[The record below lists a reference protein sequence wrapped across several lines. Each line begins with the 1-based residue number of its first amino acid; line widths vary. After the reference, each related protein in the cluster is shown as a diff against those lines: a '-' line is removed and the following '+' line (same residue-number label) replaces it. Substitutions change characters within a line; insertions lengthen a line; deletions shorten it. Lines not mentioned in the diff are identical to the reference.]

1 MNFRAV
7 ELNVDF
13 MVVVQAIFETSK
25 QSSNGSALIQK
36 IRQMLDLD
44 WEVVVHHFYREVNT
58 YADTLVNIGCSLDF
72 DILFYEN
79 CLSQLSSYYLLT
91 C

>member
-1 MNFRAV
+1 V

-44 WEVVVHHFYREVNT
+44 
-58 YADTLVNIGCSLDF
+58 
-72 DILFYEN
+72 
-79 CLSQLSSYYLLT
+79 
-91 C
+91 